1 MAIPSVRRSTGLE
14 DRMFLSRRSSMTDE
28 KSEISVVVI
37 INMITA
43 NSTLIIS
50 MWLLSDTTK
59 RISISPS
66 NR

>member
-1 MAIPSVRRSTGLE
+1 MFRVRRSTGL
-14 DRMFLSRRSSMTDE
+14 DNRMFLSLKSSMTDE

-59 RISISPS
+59 RISISP
-66 NR
+66 NNT